1 MKSSIRIF
9 VMAAIAASTIAL
21 STYSASAQAFEAN
34 YEPSGYTL
42 PYPGPGTIN
51 AIILP
56 NVGTYAFGGVQ
67 RIYAGEVTAPTHVFC
82 WASSQPGSTQPLPEG
97 PLAMTTIMPPGGYAT
112 LPLSGYYTTT
122 TPEKEIWVSC
132 EYQGGPAVVSTL
144 TSPFMATQVK

>member
-1 MKSSIRIF
+1 VSAWSIVRCPQIP
-9 VMAAIAASTIAL
+9 L
-21 STYSASAQAFEAN
+21 STHSASAQAFEAN
-34 YEPSGYTL
+34 Y
-42 PYPGPGTIN
+42 N

-144 TSPFMATQVK
+144 ASPFMATQVK

>member
-21 STYSASAQAFEAN
+21 TTHSASAQAFEAN
-34 YEPSGYTL
+34 Y
-42 PYPGPGTIN
+42 N